1 MTEKEKA
8 KAGYLYNANYDSEI
22 VNEIEKCTD
31 LCYEYNQIKPSDEE
45 NKLLETWAK
54 TQKLPLRSGAIL
66 DITCILEIFSTQIII
81 L

>member
-45 NKLLETWAK
+45 NKNRLLK
-54 TQKLPLRSGAIL
+54 
-66 DITCILEIFSTQIII
+66 QIIGN
-81 L
+81 LGENAKASTVHHHPYPNVP

>member
-45 NKLLETWAK
+45 NKNRLLKQIIGNLGENAK
-54 TQKLPLRSGAIL
+54 
-66 DITCILEIFSTQIII
+66 III

>member
-45 NKLLETWAK
+45 NKNRLLK
-54 TQKLPLRSGAIL
+54 
-66 DITCILEIFSTQIII
+66 QIIGNLGRKRKSYRSVLVRFWI
-81 L
+81 